1 MHESY
6 YTAIMIAMPQ
16 RNGQAHMG
24 FSGVL
29 AASSRGYS
37 HVTYSFNLELDSED
51 GSLCYTFG
59 SH

>member
-1 MHESY
+1 MSHI
-6 YTAIMIAMPQ
+6 IMIAMPQ